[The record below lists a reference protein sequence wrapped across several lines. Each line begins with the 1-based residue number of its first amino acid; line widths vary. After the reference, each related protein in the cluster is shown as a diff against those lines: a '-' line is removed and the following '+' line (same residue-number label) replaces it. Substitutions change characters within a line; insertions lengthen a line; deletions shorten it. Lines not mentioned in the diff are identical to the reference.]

1 MDETSKIIKTVSS
14 VMFPFV
20 TIYGLYVILHGHL
33 TPGGGFQGG
42 AIVAS
47 GCALLVV
54 AFGSD
59 AIAKRV
65 KESQLSLLE
74 SIGALGFISLAFVG
88 IATTFFYNSL
98 AGTKFLFGRIPPYGS
113 NPGSLSSGG
122 LLPLMNL
129 AVGTK
134 VIAGLFAIVLIL
146 AIATRKKGGRSK

>member
-113 NPGSLSSGG
+113 NPGYLSSGG